1 MTMHDTAELD
11 LAIPAARKAAG
22 RRWAILG
29 RVGSAL
35 RPVAVPLVLQSRRLV
50 SAWNR
55 LPAPLRLVLGFVP
68 RRIAWL
74 LGRRISLQNRV
85 LATIGLVMTVII
97 VASAIVNLQTSRDER
112 LATLQARGKQLV
124 LMQAEA
130 MSKPLW
136 DINKSEIE
144 GMLATLAQ
152 DQDFAHGVVIDAD
165 GQTVAERDKAGPGGR
180 LKFGLP
186 INYKDETHQE
196 NLGRL
201 DLALSTSRLEAA
213 DRATLITTVGVA
225 LLLLVATMGTVLL
238 AFRQISR
245 PLDGITGAMRRLA
258 GGDQEAAI
266 PATQRQDVIGEMAR
280 ALTVFR
286 DNGLEHERLK
296 AEQAE
301 LEAAARVER
310 HHTLQRLADSFQASV
325 MGVVERLGEAVEH
338 LRGNAEGLTATAEET
353 SLQSNTVAAASEEA
367 SVNVQTVASAAEELH
382 VSIAEISRRMS
393 EASAV
398 ANRAVA
404 QAQATDA
411 TVRNLA
417 GGAERIGAVV
427 QLIRAIAR
435 QTNLL
440 ALNATIEAARAG
452 AAGKGFAVVASE
464 VKSLAVQTQQAT
476 GDIQAQIDAIRSETG
491 QAVDAIREIV
501 GTIGDI
507 SEITTAVAA
516 AVEQQGAATQEIA
529 RNVQEAARGTN
540 EVSVNIVGV
549 TEAAG
554 KTGMAAGELLGAAGD
569 LAEQSDLLRGEVDR
583 FTEVVR
589 RS

>member
-1 MTMHDTAELD
+1 MTMENLMPAADLD
-11 LAIPAARKAAG
+11 LTGATPERVRKFRRLGAMLQGLAAPALWLFR
-22 RRWAILG
+22 
-29 RVGSAL
+29 GSA
-35 RPVAVPLVLQSRRLV
+35 AVWRV
-50 SAWNR
+50 
-55 LPAPLRLVLGFVP
+55 LPAPLRLMLEFVP
-68 RRIAWL
+68 RRLARL
-74 LGRRISLQNRV
+74 AGRRISLQNRV
-85 LATIGLVMTVII
+85 LVTIGLVMTVII
-97 VASAIVNLQTSRDER
+97 VASAVVNLQTSEEER

-136 DINKSEIE
+136 DINKAEIE

-152 DQDFAHGVVIDAD
+152 DPDFAHGVVIDAD

-201 DLALSTSRLEAA
+201 DLALSTDKLEAA
-213 DRATLITTVGVA
+213 DRANLITTAGVA
-225 LLLLVATMGTVLL
+225 LILLVATMGAVYL

-258 GGDQEAAI
+258 GGDQAATI

-286 DNGLEHERLK
+286 DSGLEHERLK
-296 AEQAE
+296 EEQAQ
-301 LEAAARVER
+301 LEEAGRIER
-310 HHTLQRLADSFQASV
+310 HQTLERLADSFQASV
-325 MGVVERLGEAVEH
+325 LGVVERLGDAVRQ
-338 LRGNAEGLTATAEET
+338 LRTNAQGLSATAEET
-353 SLQSNTVAAASEEA
+353 SAQSTTVAAASEEA

-382 VSIAEISRRMS
+382 VSIAEISRQMT
-393 EASAV
+393 EASAI
-398 ANRAVA
+398 AGRAVT

-417 GGAERIGAVV
+417 GGAERIGTVV
-427 QLIRAIAR
+427 QLIRAIAH

-476 GDIQAQIDAIRSETG
+476 GDIQAQIDAIRGETG
-491 QAVDAIREIV
+491 QAVEAIRQIV

-516 AVEQQGAATQEIA
+516 AVEQQGAATREIA

-554 KTGMAAGELLGAAGD
+554 KTGNAAGTLLDAAGA

>member
-1 MTMHDTAELD
+1 MTMQDISTLGP
-11 LAIPAARKAAG
+11 I
-22 RRWAILG
+22 RRRRSLVYRRA
-29 RVGSAL
+29 VGL
-35 RPVAVPLVLQSRRLV
+35 WQ
-50 SAWNR
+50 R
-55 LPAPLRLVLGFVP
+55 LPVRLRLALTLP
-68 RRIAWL
+68 QRLAL
-74 LGRRISLQNRV
+74 QLARRISLQNKV
-85 LATIGLVMTVII
+85 LATIALVMTVIM
-97 VASAIVNLQTSRDER
+97 VASAIVNIQTSRDER

-124 LMQAEA
+124 LMQAVA

-136 DINKSEIE
+136 DINTPEVGE
-144 GMLATLAQ
+144 MLATLAQ
-152 DQDFAHGVVIDAD
+152 DPDFAHGVVIDAD
-165 GQTVAERDKAGPGGR
+165 GKTVAERDKAGPGGR

-201 DLALSTSRLEAA
+201 DLTLSTARLEAA
-213 DRATLITTVGVA
+213 DQSTMVDTAGVA
-225 LLLLVATMGTVLL
+225 LVLLVATMITVLL

-258 GGDQEAAI
+258 AGDQDATI
-266 PATQRQDVIGEMAR
+266 PATRRHDVIGEMAR

-296 AEQAE
+296 SEQSL
-301 LEAAARVER
+301 LEETARVER
-310 HHTLQRLADSFQASV
+310 HQTLQRLADGFQASV
-325 MGVVERLGEAVEH
+325 LGVVERLGDAVGH
-338 LRGNAEGLTATAEET
+338 LRANAQGLNATAEET
-353 SLQSNTVAAASEEA
+353 AVQSNTVAAASEEA
-367 SVNVQTVASAAEELH
+367 SVNVQTVAAAAEELH
-382 VSIAEISRRMS
+382 ASIAEISRQMTD
-393 EASAV
+393 ASAV

-404 QAQATDA
+404 QAQATDV

-427 QLIRAIAR
+427 QLIRAIAH

-476 GDIQAQIDAIRSETG
+476 GDIQAQIDAIRGETG
-491 QAVDAIREIV
+491 QAVEAIREIV

-507 SEITTAVAA
+507 SMITTATAA
-516 AVEQQGAATQEIA
+516 AVEQQGTATQEIA

-549 TEAAG
+549 TLAASKTGEAAG
-554 KTGMAAGELLGAAGD
+554 ILLDAAGELAA
-569 LAEQSDLLRGEVDR
+569 QSDLLRGEVDR

>member
-1 MTMHDTAELD
+1 MTMQDLSNVELASAV
-11 LAIPAARKAAG
+11 LTEHRATMPGWIG
-22 RRWAILG
+22 Q
-29 RVGSAL
+29 AL
-35 RPVAVPLVLQSRRLV
+35 RHAAHPLVLLLHGLNFL
-50 SAWNR
+50 WNR

-68 RRIAWL
+68 RRLAWL
-74 LGRRISLQNRV
+74 ARRRISLQNRV
-85 LATIGLVMTVII
+85 LGTIGLVMTVII

-112 LATLQARGKQLV
+112 LGTLQARGKQLV

-165 GQTVAERDKAGPGGR
+165 GQTVAERDRAGTGGR

-186 INYKDETHQE
+186 INYRDETHQE

-201 DLALSTSRLEAA
+201 DLTLSTGGLDAA
-213 DRATLITTVGVA
+213 DRATLLTTAGVA
-225 LLLLVATMGTVLL
+225 LLLLVATMVAVLL

-245 PLDGITGAMRRLA
+245 PLDGITGAMRGLA
-258 GGDQEAAI
+258 GGDQAVAI
-266 PATQRQDVIGEMAR
+266 PATQRHDVIGEMAR

-286 DNGLEHERLK
+286 DNSVEHERLK
-296 AEQAE
+296 AEQTE
-301 LEAAARVER
+301 LEAAARAER
-310 HHTLQRLADSFQASV
+310 HHTLERLADSFQASV
-325 MGVVERLGEAVEH
+325 MGVVERLGNAVQH
-338 LRGNAEGLTATAEET
+338 LRSNAEGLTSTAEET
-353 SLQSNTVAAASEEA
+353 SLQSNAVAAASEEA

-393 EASAV
+393 EASSV

-404 QAQATDA
+404 QARATDA

-417 GGAERIGAVV
+417 NGAEQIGAVV
-427 QLIRAIAR
+427 QLIRAIAH

-476 GDIQAQIDAIRSETG
+476 GDIQARIDAIRGETG
-491 QAVDAIREIV
+491 QAVDAIRQIV

-554 KTGMAAGELLGAAGD
+554 KTGRAAGTLLDAAGEL
-569 LAEQSDLLRGEVDR
+569 AEQSSLLRGEVDR

>member
-1 MTMHDTAELD
+1 MQELSTAPDLD
-11 LAIPAARKAAG
+11 LSASTTARPSRIRRLASSLRVLALPALSAG
-22 RRWAILG
+22 RGLAALWAL
-29 RVGSAL
+29 L
-35 RPVAVPLVLQSRRLV
+35 PVPLRT
-50 SAWNR
+50 
-55 LPAPLRLVLGFVP
+55 VLGFVP
-68 RRIAWL
+68 RRIARL
-74 LGRRISLQNRV
+74 AGRRISLQNRV

-97 VASAIVNLQTSRDER
+97 VASAVVNLQTTRDER

-136 DINKSEIE
+136 DINKPEIE

-152 DQDFAHGVVIDAD
+152 DPDFAHGVVIDAD

-201 DLALSTSRLEAA
+201 DLSLSTGKLEAA
-213 DRATLITTVGVA
+213 DQATLINTAGVA
-225 LLLLVATMGTVLL
+225 VLLLVATMAAVYL

-258 GGDQEAAI
+258 GGDQAAAI
-266 PATQRQDVIGEMAR
+266 PATQRRDVIGEMAR

-296 AEQAE
+296 AEQTLAE
-301 LEAAARVER
+301 GTARTER
-310 HHTLQRLADSFQASV
+310 HQTLERLADSFQASV
-325 MGVVERLGEAVEH
+325 LGVVERLGDAVQH
-338 LRGNAEGLTATAEET
+338 LRSNAQSLTATADET
-353 SLQSNTVAAASEEA
+353 SVQSNTVAAASEEA
-367 SVNVQTVASAAEELH
+367 SVNVQTVASAAEQLH
-382 VSIAEISRRMS
+382 VSIGEISRQMA
-393 EASAV
+393 EASEV
-398 ANRAVA
+398 ANRAVT
-404 QAQATDA
+404 QARATDA

-427 QLIRAIAR
+427 QLIRAIAH

-476 GDIQAQIDAIRSETG
+476 GDIQAQIDAIRGETG
-491 QAVDAIREIV
+491 QAVEAIKDIV
-501 GTIGDI
+501 GTIGNI

-549 TEAAG
+549 TDAAG
-554 KTGMAAGELLGAAGD
+554 KTGHAAGALLDAAGD

>member
-1 MTMHDTAELD
+1 MTMQDAMNAEFEQ
-11 LAIPAARKAAG
+11 AAPPVRP
-22 RRWAILG
+22 
-29 RVGSAL
+29 RVDRLLRAL
-35 RPVAVPLVLQSRRLV
+35 RPIGLPFAIVGDFLART
-50 SAWNR
+50 WDR
-55 LPAPLRLVLGFVP
+55 LPAPVRLVVGFLP
-68 RRIAWL
+68 RQIGRL
-74 LGRRISLQNRV
+74 LSRRISLQNRV
-85 LATIGLVMTVII
+85 LGTIGLVMAVII
-97 VASAIVNLQTSRDER
+97 VASALVNLQTSRDER

-136 DINKSEIE
+136 DINKAEIE

-201 DLALSTSRLEAA
+201 DLTLSTARLEAA
-213 DRATLITTVGVA
+213 DDQTVLFTVGGA
-225 LLLLVATMGTVLL
+225 LVLLVATMAAVYL

-245 PLDGITGAMRRLA
+245 PLAAITGTMRQLA
-258 GGDQEAAI
+258 DGDQSATI
-266 PATQRQDVIGEMAR
+266 PATNRHDVIGDMAR

-286 DNGLEHERLK
+286 DNGVEHERLK

-301 LEAAARVER
+301 LEEAARVER
-310 HHTLQRLADSFQASV
+310 HQTLERLADSFQASV
-325 MGVVERLGEAVEH
+325 LGVVDRLGTAVQH
-338 LRGNAEGLTATAEET
+338 LRSNAEGLTATAEET
-353 SLQSNTVAAASEEA
+353 SAQSSTVSAASEEA

-382 VSIAEISRRMS
+382 ASIAEISRQMI
-393 EASAV
+393 EASDV

-404 QAQATDA
+404 QARATDT

-417 GGAERIGAVV
+417 AGAEQIGAVV
-427 QLIRAIAR
+427 QLIRAIAH

-476 GDIQAQIDAIRSETG
+476 GDIQAQIDAIRGETS
-491 QAVDAIREIV
+491 QAVEAIHQIV

-540 EVSVNIVGV
+540 EVSMNIIGV
-549 TEAAG
+549 TQAAG
-554 KTGMAAGELLGAAGD
+554 KTGEAAGELLGAAGE
-569 LAEQSDLLRGEVDR
+569 LAEQSSLLRGEVDR
-583 FTEVVR
+583 FTEIVR

>member
-1 MTMHDTAELD
+1 MTMQDLSNAELG
-11 LAIPAARKAAG
+11 LAIPTLG
-22 RRWAILG
+22 RTTMLG
-29 RVGSAL
+29 RVGQAL
-35 RPVAVPLVLQSRRLV
+35 RPVAMPFVALFRGLSFLW
-50 SAWNR
+50 SR
-55 LPAPLRLVLGFVP
+55 LPAPLRLVLGFLP
-68 RRIAWL
+68 RRLAWVL
-74 LGRRISLQNRV
+74 RRRISLQNRV
-85 LATIGLVMTVII
+85 LGTIGLVMAVII
-97 VASAIVNLQTSRDER
+97 VAATVIDLQTSRDER

-136 DINKSEIE
+136 DINKPEIE

-165 GQTVAERDKAGPGGR
+165 GQTVAERDRPGAGGR

-201 DLALSTSRLEAA
+201 DLTLSTGRLEAA
-213 DRATLITTVGVA
+213 DQATLTSTIGVA
-225 LLLLVATMGTVLL
+225 VLLLAATMGAVLL

-258 GGDQEAAI
+258 GGDQAAAI
-266 PATQRQDVIGEMAR
+266 PATQRHDVIGEMAR

-286 DNGLEHERLK
+286 DNGIEHERLK

-301 LEAAARVER
+301 TEAAAEVER
-310 HHTLQRLADSFQASV
+310 HRTLERLADGFQASV
-325 MGVVERLGEAVEH
+325 MGVVDRLGQAVQH
-338 LRGNAEGLTATAEET
+338 LRSNAEGLTSTAEET
-353 SLQSNTVAAASEEA
+353 SQQSNTVAAASEEA

-382 VSIAEISRRMS
+382 GSIAEISRQMN
-393 EASAV
+393 EASTV

-404 QAQATDA
+404 QARATDA

-417 GGAERIGAVV
+417 SGAEQIGAVV
-427 QLIRAIAR
+427 QLIRAIAH

-491 QAVDAIREIV
+491 QAVDAIHQIV

-507 SEITTAVAA
+507 SEITAAVAA

-549 TEAAG
+549 TQAAG
-554 KTGMAAGELLGAAGD
+554 KTGLAAADLLNAAGE